1 MNVYSEIQTSGN
13 NSIFHSDASTL
24 RRGAQGLVMFDE
36 LERQMVEFG
45 ARNDALVEEV
55 AKNYVMPGY
64 SSVREILNEHRILPE
79 FLVEGVPYLKRFFGA
94 DSIFT
99 LRASADTS
107 GTVMLYA
114 VVLWPRE
121 LAAVREAVEQFD
133 STWWIARSGQ
143 ASGHLVFT
151 YELI

>member
-13 NSIFHSDASTL
+13 NSTFHLDAATL
-24 RRGAQGLVMFDE
+24 RREAQGLALFDE

-45 ARNDALVEEV
+45 ARGDALLEEV
-55 AKNYVMPGY
+55 AKNYVMPDY
-64 SSVREILNEHRILPE
+64 SSVRETLDEHKILPE
-79 FLVEGVPYLKRFFGA
+79 ILVEGVPYLKRFFGA
-94 DSIFT
+94 DSLFT
-99 LRASADTS
+99 LRTSADTS

-143 ASGHLVFT
+143 ASGYLVFT